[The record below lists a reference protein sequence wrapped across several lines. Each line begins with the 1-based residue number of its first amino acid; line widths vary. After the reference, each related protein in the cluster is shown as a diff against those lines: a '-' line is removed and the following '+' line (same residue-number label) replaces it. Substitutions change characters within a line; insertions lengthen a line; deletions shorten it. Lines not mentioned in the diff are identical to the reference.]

1 MRIGRRACLL
11 MVLAGACHKEPPPSA
26 PRVDAVTDSSAA
38 APNGVCQPDQLTP
51 TLGRQDAGMGHRTV
65 RVQWRNDG
73 SSSCRVTGFPV
84 VGLYDSSGALVAVRV
99 DSVDGAYLTGSH
111 AVTMVTLAPH
121 GVAVFDIGWTVV
133 EGQPGG
139 CRAGRSFRV
148 AVPGGAMVAT
158 LPPLAT
164 EVRACG
170 ARLTVTPVVALDSL
184 TPGER
189 DQ

>member
-1 MRIGRRACLL
+1 MRVLRWVGVSALL
-11 MVLAGACHKEPPPSA
+11 LAACHKAPVPPPIVA
-26 PRVDAVTDSSAA
+26 NGATDSSGA
-38 APNGVCQPDQLTP
+38 APNGGCRADQLTP
-51 TLGRQDAGMGHRTV
+51 VLGREDAGMGHRTV

-73 SSSCRVTGFPV
+73 EAACRVTGFPA
-84 VGLYDSSGALVAVRV
+84 VGLFDSGGVAVAVRV

-111 AVTMVTLAPH
+111 SVATVTLAPH

-139 CRAGRSFRV
+139 CVAGRAFRV
-148 AVPGGAMVAT
+148 SVPGATVAAA
-158 LPPLAT
+158 LPALAAD
-164 EVRACG
+164 VKACG